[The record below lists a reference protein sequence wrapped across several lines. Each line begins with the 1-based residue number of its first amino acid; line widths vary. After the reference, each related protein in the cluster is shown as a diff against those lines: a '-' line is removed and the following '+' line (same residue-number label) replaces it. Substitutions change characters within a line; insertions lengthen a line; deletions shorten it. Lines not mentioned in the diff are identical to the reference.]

1 MSKSNEVRLSVYL
14 GDTTAG
20 EKVYLDFNKYPHLIA
35 VGNTGSGKSEALH
48 RIIEELS
55 KNCSPER
62 AKFILIDPK
71 MIELDLWA
79 GLPHLLTPVNKG
91 VKAGRVAIES
101 AYQLMQERIAG
112 RAGKDAPL
120 FIFID
125 EVVDLVLGDGKEK
138 TIDEVNA
145 ILEGGAAVNIRLIA
159 ATQAPWN
166 VFYEGGVNLEAFSY
180 RLIGRMWDKRDSKRY
195 LGNEDATKLEGFRG
209 EMILA
214 TPTEQTLVHVQRA
227 EIWEKK
233 IN

>member
-1 MSKSNEVRLSVYL
+1 MKQNHFASSQIHF
-14 GDTTAG
+14 GDTAAG
-20 EKVYLDFNKYPHLIA
+20 DKIYLDFDKYPHLIA

-71 MIELDLWA
+71 MVELDLWA

-91 VKAGRVAIES
+91 VEAGRAAIES
-101 AYQLMQERIAG
+101 AHQLMQERIAG
-112 RAGKDAPL
+112 RAEKDAPL

-125 EVVDLVLGDGKEK
+125 EVVDLVIGDGKEK

-145 ILEGGAAVNIRLIA
+145 ILSCGAAVNVHLIA
-159 ATQAPWN
+159 ATQAPWH
-166 VFYEGGVNLEAFSY
+166 VFYEGGVDLEAFSY

-214 TPTEQTLVHVQRA
+214 SPTEQTLVHVHRA
-227 EIWEKK
+227 EVFRKK
-233 IN
+233 